1 MFYSLQLF
9 LHACLVKSSDLML
22 GVVAEICWVLANIA
36 LVIATTLRDLEQRR
50 EISHGDIL
58 PHRYFMLAKPSCLCS
73 YDWCVMLTRK
83 TVAISHVLY
92 HCLVN
97 YICLHL
103 STLLVCYKPLLAKNP
118 VLSMITT
125 RASKPEPKTFHKCPP
140 YLPICGISPPLQ
152 VNFSCATF
160 KPSNY

>member
-1 MFYSLQLF
+1 MQINYPIDRLCLQDF
-9 LHACLVKSSDLML
+9 Q
-22 GVVAEICWVLANIA
+22 
-36 LVIATTLRDLEQRR
+36 VI
-50 EISHGDIL
+50 
-58 PHRYFMLAKPSCLCS
+58 CS

-83 TVAISHVLY
+83 TIAILHVLY
-92 HCLVN
+92 HCMVIYLFASLN
-97 YICLHL
+97 IMCLL
-103 STLLVCYKPLLAKNP
+103 QAFASLNP

-160 KPSNY
+160 KPSKLLILQICSSVLSSWGSHRWFIIFPVMIKLCLADLHA